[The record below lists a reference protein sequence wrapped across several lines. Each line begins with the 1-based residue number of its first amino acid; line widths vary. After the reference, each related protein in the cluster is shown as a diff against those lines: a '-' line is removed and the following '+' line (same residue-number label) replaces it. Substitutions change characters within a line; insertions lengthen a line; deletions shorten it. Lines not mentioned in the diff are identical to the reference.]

1 MRQDRMQWSYPR
13 NLSALLLSVFMLA
26 TLPAEATDTGK
37 LAELKLCPPGV
48 LHTCFIG
55 YVALANRIL
64 LLISSVDGDPLVGEE
79 VEVAATLPGIPVEDL
94 DLSKQIGSVVMLDAI
109 GQDRIYGARIVSVAE
124 PLVTALYMSMFLQ
137 PPAVDTSPQ

>member
-79 VEVAATLPGIPVEDL
+79 VEVAVTLPGIPVEDL
-94 DLSKQIGSVVMLDAI
+94 DLSRQIGCSTRL
-109 GQDRIYGARIVSVAE
+109 GKTVSMGPGSC
-124 PLVTALYMSMFLQ
+124 PLQSLS
-137 PPAVDTSPQ
+137 SPHST